1 MRNFLI
7 ELKWGVGFFL
17 SGLLWVSL
25 EKSLGWHDRLL
36 EQHATYTLFYA
47 PIAILIYVLALRD
60 KRKNSY
66 LGTMNYVQGF
76 VSGLVV
82 TLIVVLLTPVS
93 QYITYE
99 LISPAYFSNSID
111 LSVEKKWRSLAE
123 AQEYFSLKNHI
134 TQNLLFATAMGV
146 MTSAVVA
153 LFLRSKT

>member
-93 QYITYE
+93 PKPAEVRMGSGKGSTEYWACRVKPGRIMFE
-99 LISPAYFSNSID
+99 LGGVPA
-111 LSVEKKWRSLAE
+111 ELAKE
-123 AQEYFSLKNHI
+123 AFELAAAKLPI
-134 TQNLLFATAMGV
+134 
-146 MTSAVVA
+146 
-153 LFLRSKT
+153 KTKFIARFGSEE